1 LWFPDSVRQL
11 TAEREG
17 AKAFQAAKNHTFF
30 VILLPK
36 NAKERDQAAT
46 RLTIDLRL
54 VDFLPI
60 KNNWSGSLNGTDQ
73 KKGASFGHIDGT
85 ILTLAGLGSVSVR
98 AGVCSSRG
106 LLKARSDG
114 FGR

>member
-1 LWFPDSVRQL
+1 MTTAILGTMFP
-11 TAEREG
+11 ERR
-17 AKAFQAAKNHTFF
+17 F
-30 VILLPK
+30 VHELSLYQ
-36 NAKERDQAAT
+36 ERDHDPFPQ
-46 RLTIDLRL
+46 I
-54 VDFLPI
+54 FLF
-60 KNNWSGSLNGTDQ
+60 GTDQ